1 MWLIALN
8 WTWPRQPLP
17 LGSLEDE
24 QMDHEEGPE
33 GGVRALRPGPAVQ
46 PWPPRSSAHVL
57 LREGSAHV
65 SAAVSKRVLLGAFAK
80 VTPRLGKS
88 GREAV
93 ISRSAF
99 GHQVW
104 IAAEMCTV
112 TKVVEVFPGWQGL
125 VVTPM
130 SVQVAKIGRFNQK
143 WVEAGYC
150 CNCVIRF
157 CFLLP
162 EANPET
168 PSHTSGHLVHELT
181 RWSRP

>member
-8 WTWPRQPLP
+8 WTWPRQLLP

-93 ISRSAF
+93 ISRSAIRSPSLDR
-99 GHQVW
+99 GRDVHSHQ
-104 IAAEMCTV
+104 
-112 TKVVEVFPGWQGL
+112 GGG
-125 VVTPM
+125 
-130 SVQVAKIGRFNQK
+130 SVPRLAR
-143 WVEAGYC
+143 
-150 CNCVIRF
+150 
-157 CFLLP
+157 L
-162 EANPET
+162 
-168 PSHTSGHLVHELT
+168 SGHPHVC
-181 RWSRP
+181 SSS